1 MTMSGRDI
9 ALSIAAGIAA
19 AVLTVSALSFALG
32 GIVLSSLAQLPL
44 FLVGLSLGVHASMI
58 AAASSV
64 AITSLMIKF
73 EFGFFF
79 GLVVAA
85 PVAIVVRQ
93 ALLTR
98 LRADGEREWYPP
110 AGLLL
115 TALGLTAVVAATSL
129 PTAIWPSEGQLSR
142 ARAILAELPADLF
155 PAAPG
160 AAGMEQL
167 IRLSITFLPGFLG
180 LGFFFLLIANAALAQ
195 WLLAR
200 TGHNLRPSPRMA
212 ELALP
217 GWFHTAAAI
226 AAMGAFLPGILGVPA
241 GIAGVVGANMM
252 LVCLAGFLFAGL
264 AVIHA
269 WVKDWAA
276 RGAVLAGVYVLMLF
290 FAPVL
295 IALLM
300 IGIAEPWLKLRER
313 FAGPAP
319 TL

>member
-1 MTMSGRDI
+1 MPGRDI
-9 ALSIAAGIAA
+9 FLSIAAGIAA
-19 AVLTVSALSFALG
+19 AVLTVSALAFALG

-44 FLVGLSLGVHASMI
+44 FLVGLSLGTHASVI
-58 AAASSV
+58 ATASSV
-64 AITSLMIKF
+64 AVTSLLIRF

-79 GLVVAA
+79 GLVVAV
-85 PVAIVVRQ
+85 PVVIMVRQ

-98 LRADGEREWYPP
+98 RRADGGSDWYPP

-129 PTAIWPSEGQLSR
+129 PTAIWPSEGQLRR
-142 ARAILAELPADLF
+142 ARAILTELPAEFL
-155 PAAPG
+155 PG
-160 AAGMEQL
+160 GVGAEGIEQL

-195 WLLAR
+195 FLLVR
-200 TGHNLRPSPRMA
+200 LGLNLRPTPRMA
-212 ELALP
+212 DLALP
-217 GWFHTAAAI
+217 GWFNTAAAI
-226 AAMGAFLPGILGVPA
+226 AAIGAFLPGLFGQAP

-269 WVKDWAA
+269 WVKDWPS
-276 RGAVLAGVYVLMLF
+276 RGALLAGLYVLMLF

-295 IALLM
+295 VALLM
-300 IGIAEPWLKLRER
+300 LGLAEPWLKLRER